1 MRELPP
7 GTPFLIGIGVICI
20 GLAMFAGY
28 LFYRS
33 NQVSPKGLLLVIV
46 PAMAIAVLYFI
57 VRGSDKSE

>member
-1 MRELPP
+1 
-7 GTPFLIGIGVICI
+7 
-20 GLAMFAGY
+20 MFAGY

-57 VRGSDKSE
+57 VRGSDKAE